1 MQSRAMIDEPNYY
14 AMLYNGIVRDERYN
28 NAMLNYN
35 ARDGGYAREVNILDS
50 TLREGEQ
57 HPGVAFT
64 VKQRVQIAWM
74 LDYFGVDQIEISP
87 VISED
92 HRQATKMIMDAGL
105 SADIVAHCRA
115 IRQDIDVAL
124 ACDAEWVATYMSVSD
139 VQLRS
144 KLKIGREEAYAR
156 AMDVVDYIRAH
167 GLKAR
172 FTLEDAS
179 RAEPEFL
186 ARTARDISRAGIER
200 ISIPDTVGI
209 MLPQGMYRL
218 VSMVKAVIDASKTRL
233 DVHCHNDLGLALA
246 NALAGVDAGADQIHV
261 TIDGIGERNGIPA
274 LAEVAV
280 ILTMLYR
287 CRDDLRLDMLKD
299 LSRLIEQYTGIA
311 TPESKPIVGD
321 SAFKH
326 KAGTHLA
333 AVLRD
338 PRAYE
343 IIEPRAVGNR
353 RRIVFGELAGKN
365 GAAFLLSILGLD
377 VDPSKAERL
386 AKGLKDLRLGD
397 VLEMYLDDAM
407 EARIRQMG

>member
-1 MQSRAMIDEPNYY
+1 MHQDDPNYY
-14 AMLYNGIVRDERYN
+14 AMVYNGF
-28 NAMLNYN
+28 
-35 ARDGGYAREVNILDS
+35 DGISNRRINILDS

-57 HPGVAFT
+57 HPGVSFT
-64 VKQRVQIAWM
+64 VKQRIQIAWM

-87 VISED
+87 VISRD
-92 HRQATKMIMDAGL
+92 HEHATKMIIKAGL
-105 SADIVAHCRA
+105 KADILAHCRT
-115 IRQDIDVAL
+115 IKQDIDVAL
-124 ACDAEWVATYMSVSD
+124 GCDAEWVATYMSVSD
-139 VQLRS
+139 VQLSS
-144 KLKIGREEAYAR
+144 KLKIGRDEAFSR
-156 AMDVVDYIRAH
+156 AMDVVDYIKAH

-179 RAEPEFL
+179 RADPEFL
-186 ARTARDISRAGIER
+186 KSIAREISRKGIER

-209 MLPQGMYRL
+209 MLPRGMYNL
-218 VSMVKAVIDASKTRL
+218 VSMVRSVIDSRTSI

-280 ILTMLYR
+280 IATMLYR

-299 LSRLIEQYTGIA
+299 LSRLIEQYTGIK
-311 TPESKPIVGD
+311 TPESRPLVGD

-343 IIEPRAVGNR
+343 IIDPRLVGNR

-365 GAAFLLSILGLD
+365 GAAFLLGILGLD
-377 VDPSKAERL
+377 TDHSKAERL
-386 AKGLKDLRLGD
+386 AKGLKELRLGD
-397 VLEMYLDDAM
+397 VLEMYLDDTI
-407 EARIRQMG
+407 EERIKQLS

>member
-1 MQSRAMIDEPNYY
+1 MHYAIDEKDPNCY
-14 AMLYNGIVRDERYN
+14 AMLYNGMVRDERYHNLLTPSNGNN
-28 NAMLNYN
+28 NAT
-35 ARDGGYAREVNILDS
+35 GVNILDS

-92 HRQATKMIMDAGL
+92 HRQATKMIIDAGF

-287 CRDDLRLDMLKD
+287 CRDDLRL
-299 LSRLIEQYTGIA
+299 
-311 TPESKPIVGD
+311 
-321 SAFKH
+321 
-326 KAGTHLA
+326 
-333 AVLRD
+333 
-338 PRAYE
+338 
-343 IIEPRAVGNR
+343 
-353 RRIVFGELAGKN
+353 
-365 GAAFLLSILGLD
+365 
-377 VDPSKAERL
+377 
-386 AKGLKDLRLGD
+386 
-397 VLEMYLDDAM
+397 
-407 EARIRQMG
+407 

>member
-1 MQSRAMIDEPNYY
+1 
-14 AMLYNGIVRDERYN
+14 
-28 NAMLNYN
+28 
-35 ARDGGYAREVNILDS
+35 
-50 TLREGEQ
+50 
-57 HPGVAFT
+57 
-64 VKQRVQIAWM
+64 
-74 LDYFGVDQIEISP
+74 
-87 VISED
+87 
-92 HRQATKMIMDAGL
+92 
-105 SADIVAHCRA
+105 
-115 IRQDIDVAL
+115 
-124 ACDAEWVATYMSVSD
+124 
-139 VQLRS
+139 
-144 KLKIGREEAYAR
+144 
-156 AMDVVDYIRAH
+156 
-167 GLKAR
+167 
-172 FTLEDAS
+172 
-179 RAEPEFL
+179 
-186 ARTARDISRAGIER
+186 
-200 ISIPDTVGI
+200 
-209 MLPQGMYRL
+209 
-218 VSMVKAVIDASKTRL
+218 
-233 DVHCHNDLGLALA
+233 
-246 NALAGVDAGADQIHV
+246 DAGADQIHV

-377 VDPSKAERL
+377 VDASKAERL

>member
-1 MQSRAMIDEPNYY
+1 MHDPNYY
-14 AMLYNGIVRDERYN
+14 AILYNNGVSKGNVRRI
-28 NAMLNYN
+28 
-35 ARDGGYAREVNILDS
+35 NILDS

-57 HPGVAFT
+57 HPGVSFT
-64 VKQRVQIAWM
+64 VKQRIQIAWM

-87 VISED
+87 VISKD
-92 HRQATKMIMDAGL
+92 HEQATKMIIKAGL
-105 SADIVAHCRA
+105 KADILAHCRA
-115 IRQDIDVAL
+115 VKQDIDVAL

-144 KLKIGREEAYAR
+144 KLKIGREEAFAR
-156 AMDVVDYIRAH
+156 AMEVVDYIRAH

-186 ARTARDISRAGIER
+186 KRIAKAISNAGIER

-209 MLPQGMYRL
+209 MLPRGMYNL
-218 VSMVKAVIDASKTRL
+218 VSMVKDSIDPRTRI

-299 LSRLIEQYTGIA
+299 LSRLIEQYTGIK

-343 IIEPRAVGNR
+343 IIDPRSVGNR

-365 GAAFLLSILGLD
+365 GAAFLLNILGLD
-377 VDPSKAERL
+377 TDFNKAERL
-386 AKGLKDLRLGD
+386 AKGLKELRLGD
-397 VLEMYLDDAM
+397 VLEMYLDEGM
-407 EARIRQMG
+407 EERIKNMNQ

>member
-1 MQSRAMIDEPNYY
+1 MHHAIDESDPNYY
-14 AMLYNGIVRDERYN
+14 AMVYNGIIRDERYRDLLAVQQGN
-28 NAMLNYN
+28 GGGI
-35 ARDGGYAREVNILDS
+35 ARINILDS

-57 HPGVAFT
+57 HPGVSFT

-87 VISED
+87 VISEY
-92 HRQATKMIMDAGL
+92 HRQATKMIIDAGL

-144 KLKIGREEAYAR
+144 KLRIGRDEAYAR

-179 RAEPEFL
+179 RAEPVFL
-186 ARTARDISRAGIER
+186 AKMARDISRAGIDR

-209 MLPQGMYRL
+209 MLPKGMYRL
-218 VSMVKAVIDASKTRL
+218 VSMVRAGIDQGRTRL
-233 DVHCHNDLGLALA
+233 DLHCHNDLGLALA
-246 NALAGVDAGADQIHV
+246 NALAGIDAGADQIHA

-280 ILTMLYR
+280 ISTVLYR

-299 LSRLIEQYTGIA
+299 LSRLIEQYTGIE
-311 TPESKPIVGD
+311 TPESKPIVGE

-343 IIEPRAVGNR
+343 VIEPRMVGNR

-365 GAAFLLSILGLD
+365 GAAFLLSILGLEAD
-377 VDPSKAERL
+377 AVKAEKL
-386 AKGLKDLRLGD
+386 ARGLKGLRLGD
-397 VLEMYLDDAM
+397 VLEMYLDDTM
-407 EARIRQMG
+407 EERIRQIT

>member
-1 MQSRAMIDEPNYY
+1 MHQNDPNYY
-14 AMLYNGIVRDERYN
+14 AMIYNGF
-28 NAMLNYN
+28 
-35 ARDGGYAREVNILDS
+35 DGISSRRINILDS

-57 HPGVAFT
+57 HPGVSFT
-64 VKQRVQIAWM
+64 VKQRIQIAWM

-87 VISED
+87 VISRD
-92 HRQATKMIMDAGL
+92 HEHATKMIIKAGL
-105 SADIVAHCRA
+105 KADILAHCRT
-115 IRQDIDVAL
+115 IKQDIDVAL
-124 ACDAEWVATYMSVSD
+124 GCNAEWVATYMSVSD
-139 VQLRS
+139 VQLSS
-144 KLKIGREEAYAR
+144 KLKIGREEAFSR
-156 AMDVVDYIRAH
+156 AMDIVDYIKAH

-179 RAEPEFL
+179 RADPEFL
-186 ARTARDISRAGIER
+186 KSIAREISRKGIER

-209 MLPQGMYRL
+209 MLPRGMYHL
-218 VSMVKAVIDASKTRL
+218 VGMIKSVIDPRTSI
-233 DVHCHNDLGLALA
+233 DVHCHNDLGLAVA

-299 LSRLIEQYTGIA
+299 LSRLIEQYTGIN
-311 TPESKPIVGD
+311 TPESRPLVGD

-343 IIEPRAVGNR
+343 IIDPRLVGNR

-365 GAAFLLSILGLD
+365 GAAFLLGILGLD
-377 VDPSKAERL
+377 TDSSKAERL
-386 AKGLKDLRLGD
+386 AKGLKELKLGD
-397 VLEMYLDDAM
+397 ILEMYLDDTI
-407 EARIRQMG
+407 EERIKQLS